1 MEKQKNDHQSN
12 SQQDANNLYKPTNNI
27 LDKIAISAIN
37 TKVGIIPVN
46 SNKSPVINGW
56 TSTTTWSCKPKT
68 LEDWLEGFRNP
79 YWGLPCGP
87 ANGVFVVDVDLR
99 KDEKTGKP
107 CGPPILGS
115 LTIEL
120 LKEASSFWQHTKS
133 SYKDY
138 KGYHFFFKWEDRLSV
153 FSNIRLQNTTIDLKT
168 GGGQVVIYIEL
179 PGEQQWKNL
188 KPMTDEVF
196 YSLVELLG
204 VPSNQVQ
211 KKEQRVYGPGKN
223 NTANAQRASKAGYN
237 QNTIQAAKDLK
248 ELFTNNANRPDFDW
262 LTHTTDYLKI
272 YEKNFF
278 KKSNGLLTPSKIEDI
293 EFKDVKPITEFIP
306 NPQPREWLFNEK
318 IFISRRPNQFTG
330 DPGAG
335 KSTFTRETAYRYWK
349 AGGTVLLFAQ
359 EDSPSEDIAPFLI
372 DKGFKEGEKIPKF
385 YVFWDWYKY
394 PPLET
399 ISSFKNI
406 KHKFII
412 IDPVHALFTDVSK
425 PSQCRQILLNLRDSA
440 MAEDD
445 TIIFVNHPKSM
456 WKENK
461 LSGAELNASSKE
473 LGRICRG
480 STMLKLDANTGINII
495 EHSKRQLNAD
505 RYSFNLV
512 EAFIKNKENKICS
525 FSKIEDFKAMKN
537 KPASPDETILPQ
549 QKNLSERRK
558 EIRQEISGCVGAF
571 NQQESGAWVARKTI
585 IKTLERLN
593 LKAWEIDQEL
603 SQMVNEGILDRKS
616 EGTNRL
622 YRLVGSK

>member
-1 MEKQKNDHQSN
+1 MEKEKNYHQSN

-27 LDKIAISAIN
+27 LDKVAISAIN
-37 TKVGIIPVN
+37 TNVPIIPVG
-46 SNKSPVINGW
+46 SNKNPLIKNWSIPKN
-56 TSTTTWSCKPKT
+56 WSCDPKK
-68 LEDWLEGFRNP
+68 LKEWVSIFKNP

-87 ANGVFVVDVDLR
+87 DNGVFVIDIDLQ
-99 KDEKTGKP
+99 KNETTGEI
-107 CGPPILGS
+107 CGTHKLGPLNINILHTASFMQFTQSTYYGS
-115 LTIEL
+115 
-120 LKEASSFWQHTKS
+120 
-133 SYKDY
+133 
-138 KGYHFFFKWEDRLSV
+138 KGQHFFFKYEDRLSL
-153 FSNIRLQNTTIDLKT
+153 FKNIRLKNTTIDIKT
-168 GGGQVVIYIEL
+168 GGGQVVLYIEL
-179 PGEQQWKNL
+179 PEKQIWKNL
-188 KPMTDEVF
+188 TPMPDELF
-196 YSLVELLG
+196 YILMEMFGIS
-204 VPSNQVQ
+204 SSRVQ
-211 KKEQRVYGPGKN
+211 KKEHRVYGPGKN
-223 NTANAQRASKAGYN
+223 NTANPQRASKAGYN
-237 QNTIQAAKDLK
+237 QNTTQAAKDLK

-262 LTHTTDYLKI
+262 ITHATDYLKL

-278 KKSNGLLTPSKIEDI
+278 KKSNGLLTPSKIKDI

-306 NPQPREWLFNEK
+306 NPKPREWLFNEK

-372 DKGFKEGEKIPKF
+372 DKGFKEGEKIPRF
-385 YVFWDWYKY
+385 FVFWDWYKY
-394 PPLET
+394 PPLDT

-480 STMLKLDANTGINII
+480 STMLKLDANTGLNII

-558 EIRQEISGCVGAF
+558 EIRQEISGCVGVF
-571 NQQESGAWVARKTI
+571 NQQESGALVARKTI
-585 IKTLERLN
+585 IKALERLN

-603 SQMVNEGILDRKS
+603 AQMVNEGILTRKS

-622 YRLVGSK
+622 YRLVRSK